1 MSDLIEEFGKAI
13 DNILEESDVRMMV
26 RLPEGSMDAEVVSP
40 FTDRLG
46 PVMDFYILLHGLS
59 KVVQDLVEQEPDL
72 NPDREAMVDGILEM
86 VKKDIMDK
94 VKKDGD

>member
-1 MSDLIEEFGKAI
+1 MRELIEEFGKQI
-13 DNILEESDVRMMV
+13 DDLLEKADVRMMV

-40 FTDRLG
+40 FTDNLG

-72 NPDREAMVDGILEM
+72 NPNREAMVDGILEM
-86 VKKDIMDK
+86 VKRDIMDK
-94 VKKDGD
+94 VTKDGD

>member
-40 FTDRLG
+40 FTDKLG
-46 PVMDFYILLHGLS
+46 PVLDFYILLHRLTA
-59 KVVQDLVEQEPDL
+59 VVSDLVSMGVVDPDKEE
-72 NPDREAMVDGILEM
+72 DMIDSILDL
-86 VKKDIMDK
+86 VKMDILQRSK
-94 VKKDGD
+94 NGD